1 MIKRILLLLLMVA
14 SPVAAKADNPFGV
27 MLWPAPGQDFTLMAA
42 RAGALG
48 VAWFRPPL
56 LEAGRWRDGA
66 PCPACKALGKS
77 GLSLVL
83 TVRNG
88 GHDGAQRRPSS
99 PPDDIGAYG
108 RTLGGMIE
116 QWRPAMLVVEDEEN
130 RPARFAG
137 SAEDYRRELEAACK
151 VAHAHGAQCANGGLS
166 YDAATGLTWYELLK
180 EGKADLA
187 CDYARRALYERGGGL
202 CAYRS
207 AEKVPADLRERLL
220 ANGEGLIPHY
230 RASPIDAVNF
240 HWNGGDA
247 VAFSQTAVE
256 LARLTGKPAMSN
268 EMSLRR
274 SDADPSHV
282 RPLMRAAIASGMKI
296 AIWYSYDGED
306 SLSLFDQQG
315 RLNAAGLEFAHQMS
329 GLK

>member
-1 MIKRILLLLLMVA
+1 MIMRMLLLLLMVA
-14 SPVAAKADNPFGV
+14 GPVAARADNPFGV

-48 VAWFRPPL
+48 VAWFRPPIL
-56 LEAGRWRDGA
+56 DTGRWHADT
-66 PCPACKALGKS
+66 PCLACKALAKS

-88 GHDGAQRRPSS
+88 GYEGSQRHPSA
-99 PPDDIGAYG
+99 PPEDLAAYG
-108 RTLGGMIE
+108 RTLAGMIE

-137 SAEDYRRELEAACK
+137 TAQDYRLELEAACK
-151 VAHAHGAQCANGGLS
+151 VAHEHGVQCANGGLS
-166 YDAATGLTWYELLK
+166 YEAATGLTWYQLLK
-180 EGKADLA
+180 DGKADLA
-187 CDYARRALYERGGGL
+187 CDYARRALYERGDGL

-207 AEKVPADLRERLL
+207 ADKVPAELRERLL
-220 ANGEGLIPHY
+220 ANGEDLIPYY
-230 RASPIDAVNF
+230 RTSPIDAVNF
-240 HWNGGDA
+240 HWSGGDA
-247 VAFSQTAVE
+247 VALSQTAVE
-256 LARLTGKPAMSN
+256 LVRLTGKPTMSN

-282 RPLMRAAIASGMKI
+282 RPLMRAAIATGMKL
-296 AIWYSYDGED
+296 AVWYSYDGED
-306 SLSLFDQQG
+306 SQSLFDPQG
-315 RLNAAGLEFAHQMS
+315 RLNAAGQEFAHQMS